1 VTNPIWFFYHLPKTG
16 GQTIRDHLYAGL
28 GSESYLH
35 LGRWYRDRSLGF
47 DDVAAMSADQ
57 LERLRAIGGHPL
69 TVKFHSLFADRSKR
83 EIVVVREPAARIV
96 SHYNFSSTQR
106 ERRSELPLDFE
117 EFLTSQTNLQT
128 KRLVNHFGLLPRSR
142 RLLDKVLY
150 RLTRCAFVG
159 RTDNLDQ
166 TLPLLFGAIGISSE
180 VKGRSNVTGENI
192 NRYVELT
199 PSLSARLQAENPLDV
214 MLYSAVGRL
223 QDASVSRLQNP
234 TD

>member
-1 VTNPIWFFYHLPKTG
+1 MTSPIWFFYHLPKTG
-16 GQTIRDHLYAGL
+16 GQTIRDHLHAGL
-28 GSESYLH
+28 GSEGYLH
-35 LGRWYRDRSLGF
+35 LGKWDRDRPLGF

-57 LERLRAIGGHPL
+57 LAGLRAIGGHPL

-96 SHYNFSSTQR
+96 SHYNFSNTMR
-106 ERRSELPLDFE
+106 ERRSEPLLDFE
-117 EFLTSQTNLQT
+117 EFLTSQTNRQT
-128 KRLVNHFGLLPRSR
+128 IALVHRFGLPRSR
-142 RLLDKVLY
+142 QLLDKVLY
-150 RLTRCAFVG
+150 GLTRCAFVG
-159 RTDNLDQ
+159 RTDDLDQ

-180 VKGRSNVTGENI
+180 VKGRSNVTGETI

-223 QDASVSRLQNP
+223 QDASVSRLQ
-234 TD
+234 DSKD

>member
-1 VTNPIWFFYHLPKTG
+1 MTNQIWLFYHLPKTG
-16 GQTIRDHLYAGL
+16 GQTIRDHLHAGL
-28 GSESYLH
+28 GSEGYLH
-35 LGRWYRDRSLGF
+35 LGRWYRDRPLGF

-57 LERLRAIGGHPL
+57 LVCLRAIGGHPL

-96 SHYNFSSTQR
+96 SHYNFSSTMR
-106 ERRSELPLDFE
+106 EHRNMPPLDFE
-117 EFLTSQTNLQT
+117 EFLTSQTNRQT
-128 KRLVNHFGLLPRSR
+128 IALVRHFGLPHSR
-142 RLLDKVLY
+142 QLLDKVLY

-159 RTDNLDQ
+159 RTDDLDQ

-180 VKGRSNVTGENI
+180 VRGRSNVTGETI

-223 QDASVSRLQNP
+223 QDASVSRLQ
-234 TD
+234 DSKD